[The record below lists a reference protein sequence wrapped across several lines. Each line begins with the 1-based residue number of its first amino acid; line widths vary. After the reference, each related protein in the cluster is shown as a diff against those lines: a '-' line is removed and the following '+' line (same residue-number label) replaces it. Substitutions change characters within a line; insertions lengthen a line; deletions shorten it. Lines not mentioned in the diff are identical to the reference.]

1 MSIEFLK
8 TDYEKIDYLNNL
20 LKSRATGKEVSD
32 NEYKV
37 LRSELLSNNEI
48 ESYLPVWLKTNGDLN
63 SFWRFIKDKFQKYD
77 ERTRFLS
84 DEFEPLI
91 NYLAPKEL
99 KKAVVPKDSLPL
111 SKDILKKELNEY
123 LNRKQKITNIYGDF
137 LLSSKVL
144 GNGGTSVVKGFSFHG
159 KEYAIK
165 FLLENIKEKEN
176 TTFKRFKQA
185 HLNLLSI
192 QHLGVILPQIHFDS
206 IEINE
211 QIKIPYIIMPKAEN
225 TLKVYIEDKKKNDT
239 FDFTLFKKLFN
250 SLINIV
256 DIIHNKK
263 IIHRDIKPENIFILD
278 GKLVLGDFDI
288 AKFNDD
294 EHIKLVDTKKSD
306 RLANFYYSAPEQSSK
321 KFDEIT
327 FTADWYAI
335 GQVLYWLITND
346 TLRGQDNITFA
357 KYDKNYKEF
366 EKLIKILLSNNPK
379 NRFSSK
385 QDIENFLQNKKKISW
400 EDTLHNFDEIIYKY
414 MPEFGM
420 RQGIKTYT
428 DSKTI
433 NEIMNDLSSNVKKLN
448 LWWSQGYSDMNIYE
462 IVKAEYCATCWIVGL
477 DEIKIKSIWFYKHH
491 ESFGGSC
498 IIIETDS
505 FSSTGLYHEAT
516 GYEEFGIFKE
526 HYITRTEFDSGWAV
540 LNGERIKLNGE
551 AILRGRIL
559 TNTIFFLAP
568 QSGPLIT
575 NDKIIDKIYKD
586 YQAYYEISEKTL
598 EPLKQ
603 IKRSH
608 DILMMS

>member
-1 MSIEFLK
+1 LSIEFLK
-8 TDYEKIDYLNNL
+8 TNYEKIDYLNNL

-37 LRSELLSNNEI
+37 LRTELLSNSAI
-48 ESYLPVWLKTNGDLN
+48 ESYLPIWLKTNGDLN
-63 SFWRFIKDKFQKYD
+63 SFWRFIKGKFQKYD
-77 ERTRFLS
+77 ERTKFLS

-99 KKAVVPKDSLPL
+99 KQILIPKDSLPL
-111 SKDILKKELNEY
+111 SKDILKKELNDY
-123 LNRKQKITNIYGDF
+123 LKIKDKITNIYGDF
-137 LLSSKVL
+137 LLSTKVL
-144 GNGGTSVVKGFSFHG
+144 GNGGTSVVKGFNFHG

-165 FLLENIKEKEN
+165 FLLENIEEKEN

-206 IEINE
+206 IEIK

-225 TLKVYIEDKKKNDT
+225 TLKVYIEDKKKNDA
-239 FDFTLFKKLFN
+239 FNFTLFKKLFDN
-250 SLINIV
+250 LINIV
-256 DIIHNKK
+256 DIIHNQK

-278 GKLVLGDFDI
+278 GRLVLGDFDI

-294 EHIKLVDTKKSD
+294 EHIKLIDTKKGD

-327 FTADWYAI
+327 FAADWYAI
-335 GQVLYWLITND
+335 GQVLYWLITGD

-366 EKLIKILLSNNPK
+366 EILIKTLLSNSPK
-379 NRFSSK
+379 DRFSSK
-385 QDIENFLQNKKKISW
+385 QDIENFLQSKKKISW

-420 RQGIKTYT
+420 RQGMKTYT

-462 IVKAEYCATCWIVGL
+462 VVKAKYCDTCWIVGL

-505 FSSTGLYHEAT
+505 FSLTGLYPEAT
-516 GYEEFGIFKE
+516 DYEEFGIFND

-559 TNTIFFLAP
+559 TDTIFFLAP

-586 YQAYYEISEKTL
+586 YQVHHEISEKSL
-598 EPLKQ
+598 EPLKE
-603 IKRSH
+603 IRRSH